1 MADGRGVKN
10 LPANLPEKSVGKIRF
25 LPVSVWS
32 ELNFA
37 KSLKNQYFTKNQLAF
52 EGYADMAESEL
63 CFLKWLIIRV
73 LAK

>member
-10 LPANLPEKSVGKIRF
+10 LPANLPAKSVGKIRF

-37 KSLKNQYFTKNQLAF
+37 KSLKISILLKINSLLRGMRTWLKASCAF
-52 EGYADMAESEL
+52 LNS
-63 CFLKWLIIRV
+63 
-73 LAK
+73 